1 MSAARSLKLQVVL
14 AAVDKITRPI
24 KDATASSTGLARSLK
39 ETRAKIK
46 DIQNV
51 QLKAD
56 GFARLKQAQQ
66 ETAAAMAAAQRET
79 KGFAAQL
86 KAAQQAAQPAVAA
99 FEGARA
105 RTDQLRS
112 SQKAL
117 TTQIR
122 SQDAELKQANATWE
136 KNRQKIVAMQ
146 AAMAKSP
153 TTAMRA
159 EYQQLTAA
167 QAEQLKK
174 VRALEGG
181 LKTLRG
187 EKRDGARE
195 LNKYRGEIQALHGRM
210 KEATGSVGELER
222 QFNQAK
228 ATSKQLK
235 DSYDRQGQ
243 SLERERRGLAA
254 AGIGSRN
261 LASHQ
266 QNLKQQL
273 SAATASLGQQE
284 VRLARVNAQQ
294 KRMNA
299 AHASYGKMTAV
310 RDKVAGNSAGAVAAG
325 TATGAALSVPISE
338 YAKAEDSAMQLRV
351 AMMNAGGQ
359 VQKEFGAVNAL
370 AVKLGNQLPGT
381 TSDFQDMMRVLIQ
394 KGMSAKVVLGGAGE
408 ATAKLAVLTN
418 VGFSESATAISVLQ
432 DSMGVLDK
440 DMVAAADQMQRL
452 YNVGMNVGDIQQGF
466 KAMGPALAY
475 VRKGGIDAVKAL
487 SPLLAIT
494 DAAGMDASSAGNA
507 YNKIIRGSVD
517 KNKVDKS
524 NKALKGTGV
533 KLNFVDAKGNFA
545 GVDNMVGQIMKLN
558 TLSDQKRKTVVETI
572 FGSDKE
578 VAEVLNALGKAGNAG
593 IEAMRQKLANQASLQ
608 ERVNAQLG
616 TLKNLAD
623 AAGGAFTGAMVNF
636 GEAIAPELK
645 AVTEWIGELSERVAG
660 WVKDNPV
667 LANTLMKVAAVTA
680 GLLVALGSLGLA
692 FAAVIGPMALTKLSL
707 SVLGIKGGGFLGVLW
722 NLAKGAL
729 PAIGKALL
737 LVGRLAMANPILLV
751 ISLLAAAAVY
761 LWQNWDRIGPRLA
774 AVWNGIKA
782 VVMAACQGIVDFLMN
797 WTIVGFIVDHW
808 EDLKAI
814 SLAIWALI
822 KNGIAAIA
830 QGIADFFMNW
840 TLLGV
845 IVRHWDGITASASTA
860 WQWVKDKA
868 VAAGRGIADFFMN
881 WTLLGVVVRHWDGIT
896 SYIGGLVGR
905 FATLGGQLM
914 DGLINGFIGGMTALK
929 NTMNNV
935 GESAISWFK
944 EKLGI
949 HSPSRVF
956 ATLGGWTMAGLAQG
970 LTAGQA
976 GPLKAV
982 TAVAEGLTRAG
993 TGIALPSPQFT
1004 PPAAVASR
1012 GPLDVVLDVARGV
1025 AAAVAGVSLSA
1036 GATAAP
1042 VAVDAR
1048 PPLKASAPAP
1058 SAAGGNQY
1066 IFQITAAPGMSEERL
1081 AKLVAA
1087 EVEKLERRRQVRAR
1101 SRLSDNE

>member
-51 QLKAD
+51 QLRAD
-56 GFARLKQAQQ
+56 GFAKLKQAQQ

-117 TTQIR
+117 TAQIR

-146 AAMAKSP
+146 AVMAKNP
-153 TTAMRA
+153 ATTMRA

-174 VRALEGG
+174 VHALEGG

-195 LNKYRGEIQALHGRM
+195 LNKYRGEIQTLQGRM

-254 AGIGSRN
+254 AGLSSRN

-452 YNVGMNVGDIQQGF
+452 YNVGMDIGQIQEGF
-466 KAMGPALAY
+466 KAMGPALSY

-494 DAAGMDASSAGNA
+494 DAAGMNASSAGNA
-507 YNKIIRGSVD
+507 YNKIIMSSVD
-517 KNKVDKS
+517 KGKVDKS
-524 NKALKGTGV
+524 NKELKGTGI

-545 GVDNMVGQIMKLN
+545 GIDNMVNQIVKLN
-558 TLSDQKRKTVVETI
+558 GLSDQKRKTVIANI

-578 VAEVLNALGKAGNAG
+578 VAEVMRALSKAGNSG
-593 IEAMRQKLANQASLQ
+593 IAAMRQKLEAQASLQ

-729 PAIGKALL
+729 PAVLNALMWL
-737 LVGRLAMANPILLV
+737 ARLAMGHPVIAI
-751 ISLLAAAAVY
+751 ISLLAAGALY
-761 LWQNWDRIGPRLA
+761 IWRNWDTLGPMFSA
-774 AVWNGIKA
+774 AWASISAGASAAWEWIKGVA
-782 VVMAACQGIVDFLMN
+782 IAAGQALSGFFLN
-797 WTIVGFIVDHW
+797 WTLPGLIYQHWDSIIAWMRSLPSRFMEIGGQLVDGLLMGIDAKW
-808 EDLKAI
+808 EALKA
-814 SLAIWALI
+814 
-822 KNGIAAIA
+822 KA
-830 QGIADFFMNW
+830 QGIAD
-840 TLLGV
+840 TLTG
-845 IVRHWDGITASASTA
+845 S
-860 WQWVKDKA
+860 VK
-868 VAAGRGIADFFMN
+868 AA
-881 WTLLGVVVRHWDGIT
+881 
-896 SYIGGLVGR
+896 
-905 FATLGGQLM
+905 
-914 DGLINGFIGGMTALK
+914 
-929 NTMNNV
+929 
-935 GESAISWFK
+935 
-944 EKLGI
+944 LGI

-976 GPLKAV
+976 GPLRVV
-982 TAVAEGLTRAG
+982 TTVAESLTRAG
-993 TGIALPSPQFT
+993 TGIVLPSPQFAQ
-1004 PPAAVASR
+1004 PAAAASR

-1025 AAAVAGVSLSA
+1025 AAAMAGVSLSA
-1036 GATAAP
+1036 GAAAAP

-1058 SAAGGNQY
+1058 SAASGNQY